1 MPMNEGESW
10 DYEWDYES
18 LPTSKIDRW
27 REKEV
32 GSSPVYFIE
41 VNPGTDPVGSG
52 PVAQGIRARG
62 YEPRCRGFESLLARN
77 QSSPRR
83 NLPPIF
89 GSCILPREE
98 SACNFGSYTEDSYRV
113 DKYIF
118 LIYCSVNNLLF

>member
-41 VNPGTDPVGSG
+41 LNPGTDPVGSG

-77 QSSPRR
+77 QSSPDEISLLSSDLVFCLGRSR
-83 NLPPIF
+83 HV
-89 GSCILPREE
+89 ILGATLKIAIE
-98 SACNFGSYTEDSYRV
+98 
-113 DKYIF
+113 
-118 LIYCSVNNLLF
+118 